1 MLRFIA
7 AKIPGEANVF
17 EYFDLKN
24 EPATEMDYV
33 IEKIIHHA
41 KTEWGIDLLSREGIK
56 AAEAA
61 ELYAGAYADT
71 WKNYQ
76 RKV

>member
-1 MLRFIA
+1 
-7 AKIPGEANVF
+7 
-17 EYFDLKN
+17 
-24 EPATEMDYV
+24 MDYV
-33 IEKIIHHA
+33 IERIIHHA
-41 KTEWGIDLLSREGIK
+41 KTEWNIDLLTREGIK

-76 RKV
+76 RKVYKTISS